1 MAVKEKIANKT
12 LKPITKVKSQI
23 DRELHE
29 KTAEM
34 IRAHEDGIPSWV
46 ANI

>member
-1 MAVKEKIANKT
+1 MAVKEKTGKET
-12 LKPITKVKSQI
+12 LKPITKVKSQL

-34 IRAHEDGIPSWV
+34 IRAHKDGIPSWV
-46 ANI
+46 TNI